1 MLSWICKP
9 SNLLCRFIVRFMH
22 KQYVLSYL
30 QRSISKFQI
39 SNFINSQNINSPS
52 GAICKV
58 FGNFFLRLIR
68 IMKFS
73 PINTLHLFMFLRTNN
88 SAVNI
93 NCNINLNGNTAG
105 SFRMLSKISSY
116 KLSENSPY
124 VLAIVPS
131 SRNTQWYLNNDIVIF
146 SQLKKI
152 EVDVLLVSYCFHM
165 KQKSYMASFYTFSL
179 QLLAMF

>member
-1 MLSWICKP
+1 MNYQHNLPTIKICFLESANLAICFAVLLSGLCISSMFSHICNALFQ
-9 SNLLCRFIVRFMH
+9 SF
-22 KQYVLSYL
+22 
-30 QRSISKFQI
+30 KFQI
-39 SNFINSQNINSPS
+39 LRIINSQNINSPS

-73 PINTLHLFMFLRTNN
+73 PINTLYLFMFLRTNN

-131 SRNTQWYLNNDIVIF
+131 SRNTQ
-146 SQLKKI
+146 
-152 EVDVLLVSYCFHM
+152 
-165 KQKSYMASFYTFSL
+165 
-179 QLLAMF
+179 